1 MPCTSKKYKTDY
13 YFKKENDLSPIVFI
27 HGVGLTKEIWGP
39 QLEFFK
45 DHNILT
51 YDLLG
56 HGKTPL
62 EKTQLNFEDF
72 TKQLLNLIKELEI
85 NKIHLV
91 GFSLGSLIAR
101 HFAAVY
107 EDRLS
112 SLVLHGSIYKR
123 SKEQKRIVQNRFEL
137 MKSNRPASKDRALR
151 RWFSDKFLRENK
163 EMYDKIF
170 SMLDKNNHN
179 NFLKV
184 YKLFVN
190 YEDDDQTLN
199 NINTNTLVTTGQY
212 DVGSTTEMAKN
223 LSEKIKRVKYIE
235 IKDGKHLCSIECAK
249 EFNKTIELFVDQ
261 NYDEA

>member
-1 MPCTSKKYKTDY
+1 MACTSEKYKTDY

-27 HGVGLTKEIWGP
+27 HGVGLTKEIWSS
-39 QLEFFK
+39 QIAFFK
-45 DHNILT
+45 DHNILV

-101 HFAAVY
+101 HFAAVHG
-107 EDRLS
+107 DRLS

-137 MKSNRPASKDRALR
+137 MKSDRPASKDRALR

-163 EMYDKIF
+163 EMYNKIF
-170 SMLDKNNHN
+170 SMLDQNNHN

-190 YEDDDQTLN
+190 YEDDDQMLN
-199 NINTNTLVTTGQY
+199 KINTNTLVTTGQY

-223 LSEKIKRVKYIE
+223 LSKKIKDAQFIE
-235 IKDGKHLCSIECAK
+235 IKNGKHLCSIECAK